1 MDILRV
7 GKFIEHYGRAIVW
20 VLGLVMGAFVAATFY
35 FYALKPSGGAEQ
47 LQPESSALKEN
58 ILNNFTEDLKQRQDN
73 LAELKRQP
81 LEVRD
86 IFR

>member
-1 MDILRV
+1 M
-7 GKFIEHYGRAIVW
+7 EHYGSTVIA
-20 VLGLVMGAFVAATFY
+20 VLGLAVAALAAAIFY

-47 LQPESSALKEN
+47 PQPESSALKEN

-81 LEVRD
+81 LEIRN